1 VLICENPCLIN
12 SRKSRKGEDVLNS
25 LFSLEGKVAI
35 VTGGAGYLGREMSK
49 ILSEAGAHVIIAS
62 RNLEKLK
69 LLAEEINR
77 GGGKADV
84 LQFDMTIQDSVN
96 EMVQKTVDRY
106 GKIDILVNNASG
118 GATNTVEDMTL
129 EEWNLGFAAGVTGY
143 FLCTKTIG
151 SIMKKERKGSIIN
164 VASILGFM
172 GDDQRR
178 YINRMPPANY
188 SASKGAIIQL
198 TRYLATYW
206 ASYGI
211 RVNTLSPGPFPPDG
225 AFSSLKMDEIEKKVP
240 LGRIGKPEEIAG
252 PLLFLA
258 SDASSYVTG
267 HNLVADGGWS
277 VW

>member
-1 VLICENPCLIN
+1 M
-12 SRKSRKGEDVLNS
+12 LNS

>member
-1 VLICENPCLIN
+1 ML
-12 SRKSRKGEDVLNS
+12 SS

-62 RNLEKLK
+62 RNLERLK
-69 LLAEEINR
+69 SLAEEIDKD
-77 GGGKADV
+77 GGKAEAI
-84 LQFDMTIQDSVN
+84 QFDMTKQDSIK
-96 EMVQKTVDRY
+96 EMVQKTIEKY
-106 GKIDILVNNASG
+106 GRIDILVNNASG
-118 GATNTVEDMTL
+118 GVSNTVEDMTL
-129 EEWNLGFAAGVTGY
+129 EEWNSTFIAGVTGY
-143 FLCTKTIG
+143 FLCTKAVG
-151 SIMKKERKGSIIN
+151 PIMKRQGGGNIIN

-178 YINRMPPANY
+178 YINCVSPPNY
-188 SASKGAIIQL
+188 FASKGAIIQL

-206 ASYGI
+206 SAHGI
-211 RVNTLSPGPFPPDG
+211 RVNTLSPGPFPSKESL
-225 AFSSLKMDEIEKKVP
+225 SSLKLDEIGKKVP